1 MMRGVLL
8 TVLLAATATA
18 VAAPP
23 PIDITPLTA
32 AEVPTLLAPPAHG
45 ERIVM
50 LWALDCVY
58 CEPNMQALAKLQQ
71 AHPRA
76 VQLVTVAT
84 DDIRGAKAAV
94 AKRLAAAGMQGYP
107 ARSYAAAAPQ
117 QINFLIDPTW
127 GGELPRTLVIR
138 ADGSK
143 TAISG
148 KLSPAQLRL
157 IAPR

>member
-1 MMRGVLL
+1 MMRGVFAAA
-8 TVLLAATATA
+8 LLALATTA
-18 VAAPP
+18 VAAAAPTGM
-23 PIDITPLTA
+23 TPLMA
-32 AEVPTLLAPPAHG
+32 SEVPALLAPPAHG

-58 CEPNMQALAKLQQ
+58 CEPNMRALAKLQR
-71 AHPRA
+71 AHPHE
-76 VQLVTVAT
+76 VQLVTVDT
-84 DDIRGAKAAV
+84 DDIRTARAA
-94 AKRLAAAGMQGYP
+94 AMKRLAAARMQGYP
-107 ARSYAAAAPQ
+107 ARGYAAASPQ

-143 TAISG
+143 LAISG
-148 KLSPAQLRL
+148 ALSAEQLRR